1 MVNIAWI
8 WIKANKKLVAVIL
21 AFLLVFGYI
30 LYNTLTI
37 AGLRND
43 LGTAQASLQA
53 ATERVNVLETGYTDL
68 VKKTNQMQLDLN
80 RYFFINKENEA
91 KYQQSLDLLN
101 ALRNREDQVTSDP
114 VSLARDI
121 KAEVEDFENQYSC
134 LVGNLESCSQLP

>member
-37 AGLRND
+37 VGLRSD
-43 LGTAQASLQA
+43 LVTAQSSLQA

>member
-1 MVNIAWI
+1 MVNIAWV

-37 AGLRND
+37 AGLRSD
-43 LGTAQASLQA
+43 LVTAQSSLQA

-121 KAEVEDFENQYSC
+121 RAEVEDFENQYSC

>member
-1 MVNIAWI
+1 MVNIAWV

-37 AGLRND
+37 AGLRSD
-43 LGTAQASLQA
+43 LVTAQSSLRA

>member
-1 MVNIAWI
+1 MVNIAWV

-37 AGLRND
+37 AGLRSD
-43 LGTAQASLQA
+43 LVTAQSSLQA

>member
-37 AGLRND
+37 AGLRSD
-43 LGTAQASLQA
+43 LVTAQSSLQA
-53 ATERVNVLETGYTDL
+53 ATERVNILETGYTDL

>member
-30 LYNTLTI
+30 FYNTLTI
-37 AGLRND
+37 AGLRSD
-43 LGTAQASLQA
+43 LVTAQSSLQA

-101 ALRNREDQVTSDP
+101 ALRNKEDQVTSDP

>member
-1 MVNIAWI
+1 MVNIAWV
-8 WIKANKKLVAVIL
+8 WIKANKKLVVIIL

-37 AGLRND
+37 AGLRSD
-43 LGTAQASLQA
+43 LVTAQSSLQA

-68 VKKTNQMQLDLN
+68 VKRTNQMQLDLN

>member
-37 AGLRND
+37 AGLRSD
-43 LGTAQASLQA
+43 LVTAQSSLQA

-80 RYFFINKENEA
+80 HYFFINKENEA

-134 LVGNLESCSQLP
+134 LIGDLQSCK

>member
-37 AGLRND
+37 AGLRSD
-43 LGTAQASLQA
+43 LVTAQSSLQA

-121 KAEVEDFENQYSC
+121 RAEVEDFENQYSC

>member
-1 MVNIAWI
+1 MVNIAWV

-37 AGLRND
+37 AGLRSD
-43 LGTAQASLQA
+43 LVTAQSSLQV

>member
-37 AGLRND
+37 AGLRSD
-43 LGTAQASLQA
+43 LVTAQSSLQA
-53 ATERVNVLETGYTDL
+53 TTERVNVLETGYTDL

>member
-30 LYNTLTI
+30 FYNTLTI
-37 AGLRND
+37 AGLRSD
-43 LGTAQASLQA
+43 LVTTQSSLQA

>member
-37 AGLRND
+37 AGLRSD
-43 LGTAQASLQA
+43 LVTAQSSLQA

>member
-1 MVNIAWI
+1 MVNIAWV

-37 AGLRND
+37 AGLRSD
-43 LGTAQASLQA
+43 LVTAQYSLQA

>member
-1 MVNIAWI
+1 MVNIAWV
-8 WIKANKKLVAVIL
+8 WVKANKKLVAVIL

-37 AGLRND
+37 AGLRSD
-43 LGTAQASLQA
+43 LVTAQSSLQA
-53 ATERVNVLETGYTDL
+53 ATERVNILETGYTDL

>member
-1 MVNIAWI
+1 MVNIAWV

-37 AGLRND
+37 AGLRSD
-43 LGTAQASLQA
+43 LVTAQSSLQA

-134 LVGNLESCSQLP
+134 LVGNLESCSQQP

>member
-37 AGLRND
+37 AGLRSD
-43 LGTAQASLQA
+43 LGTAQSSLQA